1 MGKMKETVDP
11 ETGELDKHEKTV
23 GEGGQLVPRGPSIY
37 PADIAAKVMVQAG
50 GLPPAAFPVTPFGK
64 LATAISEITSEVAEN
79 PIHKKGRNSFHNYSY
94 ATMQDILAGLTPQL
108 AKHGIVILQTEVE
121 RGFMD
126 EGRAIFA
133 TYDFTVIH
141 KAGEVWPFPQRQTG
155 VSNTRTS
162 KGTFDDKGLNKCHTS
177 ARKYFLLSLFQIP
190 TTDEDDADRGDND
203 RGEYGPKTIK
213 PAAKAEQTQKDPT
226 PQTPHE
232 IPRPAGIKAVD
243 WGRAYIEAIK
253 GCESIEDVKAWA
265 KANDQFLRDLAKAAP
280 QVYDRVTDVE
290 KTRREELAT

>member
-1 MGKMKETVDP
+1 MKETVDP
-11 ETGELDKHEKTV
+11 ETGEVANL
-23 GEGGQLVPRGPSIY
+23 
-37 PADIAAKVMVQAG
+37 PARRDAPDNLTASEVKERERVALGRG
-50 GLPPAAFPVTPFGK
+50 GLPPAAFPVTPFAK
-64 LATAISEITSEVAEN
+64 LATAIAEITSEVAEN
-79 PIHKKGRNSFHNYSY
+79 PIHKKGRNSFHNYNY

-126 EGRAIFA
+126 DGRAIFA

-203 RGEYGPKTIK
+203 RGDYDRRPIPPAKEPKGEQKQAQKIP
-213 PAAKAEQTQKDPT
+213 PAK
-226 PQTPHE
+226 PHE
-232 IPRPAGIKAVD
+232 IARPAGIKAVD

-253 GCESIEDVKAWA
+253 GCETIEDVKAWA

-290 KTRREELAT
+290 KTRREELAQ

>member
-1 MGKMKETVDP
+1 MKKKEQIDQ
-11 ETGELDKHEKTV
+11 ETGEV
-23 GEGGQLVPRGPSIY
+23 VPPEAIDNL
-37 PADIAAKVMVQAG
+37 PAVAPPPESGRKVISQMTM
-50 GLPPAAFPVTPFGK
+50 PPAAFPVTPFGK

-79 PIHKKGRNSFHNYSY
+79 PIHKKGRNSFHNYNY

-126 EGRAIFA
+126 DGRAIFA

-203 RGEYGPKTIK
+203 RGEPRKEPIK
-213 PAAKAEQTQKDPT
+213 PAENKNLKKVT
-226 PQTPHE
+226 PSTPHE
-232 IPRPAGIKAVD
+232 IPRPSGIKAVD
-243 WGRAYIEAIK
+243 WGRAYIEAVK
-253 GCESIEDVKAWA
+253 GCETIDDLKAWSD
-265 KANDQFLRDLAKAAP
+265 ANDQFLRDLAKAAP

-290 KTRREELAT
+290 KTRKEQLEDPQ

>member
-1 MGKMKETVDP
+1 MTKKNEQIDQ
-11 ETGELDKHEKTV
+11 ETGEVANLPAH
-23 GEGGQLVPRGPSIY
+23 VPPPESRGV
-37 PADIAAKVMVQAG
+37 KVPPTIGA
-50 GLPPAAFPVTPFGK
+50 LPPAAFPVTPFGK

-79 PIHKKGRNSFHNYSY
+79 PIHKKGRNSFHNYNY

-126 EGRAIFA
+126 DGRAIFA

-203 RGEYGPKTIK
+203 RGEPRKEPIK
-213 PAAKAEQTQKDPT
+213 PAENKNLKKVT
-226 PQTPHE
+226 PSTPHE
-232 IPRPAGIKAVD
+232 IPRPSGIKAVD
-243 WGRAYIEAIK
+243 WGRAYIEAVK
-253 GCESIEDVKAWA
+253 GCETIDDLKAWSD
-265 KANDQFLRDLAKAAP
+265 ANDQFLRDLAKAAP

-290 KTRREELAT
+290 KTRKEQLEDPQ